1 MPFFDGI
8 TIHPGLLRL
17 AMGTAV
23 LSVALAV
30 VLFFVKIH
38 HWRRARILG
47 VRRAEYIAAV
57 GEIVARGLPHRFERG
72 WAQDPLFHDVLLQ
85 YVDVVAGDERTQLEQ
100 LISSIDL
107 RYRLVIQ
114 LKSARRTSQRMA
126 AAAYL
131 AVIASPEIE
140 WALIEA
146 LDSPNAEI
154 RIQAAGG
161 LAKIKSEAAI
171 AQLVHMLLTDNPWV
185 AARIA
190 DQLVAYGPVAVPYLM
205 ENVRDE
211 HQGRLVDPRIL
222 AAAVRILGMIGDLR
236 AAPAIEPLLEHPDR
250 EVRIAAAAA
259 LGSAGT
265 GHSIPPLLSA
275 LDDRCWEVRAAAA
288 SALAAFSD
296 GAATEPVAR
305 LLTDRSWWVRQ
316 NAAAALMEIV
326 GGMDALITALEDDD
340 AYARD
345 AALQQLG
352 LNGQI
357 RAARKAID
365 EKVATEQQVR
375 LVAAVLLPDPIP
387 FSQRPQ
393 PVEAPVEAPVEDR
406 SESETADD
414 LDEGPGATVTHLFDT
429 RAS

>member
-8 TIHPGLLRL
+8 TIHPGLLNL

-23 LSVALAV
+23 LSVALSI
-30 VLFFVKIH
+30 VLFAGKLH
-38 HWRRARILG
+38 NWRRARILG

-72 WAQDPLFHDVLLQ
+72 WAQDPLFHEVLLQ
-85 YVDVVAGDERTQLEQ
+85 YVDVVAGDEREQLER
-100 LISSIDL
+100 LISAIDL

-114 LKSARRTSQRMA
+114 LKSSRHKSRRMA

-131 AVIASPEIE
+131 AVIASPDIE

-146 LDSPNAEI
+146 LESSNWEI
-154 RIQAAGG
+154 RIQAARG
-161 LAKIKSEAAI
+161 LAKVKSERAI
-171 AQLVHMLLTDNPWV
+171 PQLVHMLLTDTPWV

-190 DQLVAYGPVAVPYLM
+190 DQLVAYGPIAVPFLM

-211 HQGRLVDPRIL
+211 HRGHLVDPRIL

-236 AAPAIEPLLEHPDR
+236 AAPVIEQLLDHPDP
-250 EVRIAAAAA
+250 EVRIAAASA

-265 GHSIPPLLSA
+265 GNSIPLLLGA
-275 LDDRCWEVRAAAA
+275 LEDAAWQVRAASA

-296 GAATEPVAR
+296 PAATEPVAR

-326 GGMDALITALEDDD
+326 GGMDALIEALEGDD

-352 LNGQI
+352 LNGVI
-357 RAARKAID
+357 RAARTALAAD
-365 EKVATEQQVR
+365 TATEQQIR
-375 LVAAVLLPDPIP
+375 LIRAVDLP
-387 FSQRPQ
+387 S
-393 PVEAPVEAPVEDR
+393 PVPLSRRRNDENSSTNQTPP
-406 SESETADD
+406 SETSGDASS
-414 LDEGPGATVTHLFDT
+414 ETTATVTHLFDT